1 MGDASK
7 FWEIMATVIP
17 VIALAFVVE
26 VRYLRLDEMGPF
38 RRLAT
43 SLAHA
48 ATILVLLFS
57 ELAALSNLA
66 GTPQARWAELVALNG
81 CAAGLAV
88 VLSGPAIKF
97 LIIGIYGTHPETY
110 KGYWRVSRLLRE
122 HGNLVKQIHRQLK
135 KNSRQQEDLRK
146 VISALEARRATLP
159 PARDLHTVWAR
170 EVNEDSL
177 ATARAVLVEVE
188 AAQSKMMQQ
197 KKDAE
202 KNQRKNERQI
212 VKLAGS
218 QTKRILREFERNQA

>member
-57 ELAALSNLA
+57 EISALSNLA

-110 KGYWRVSRLLRE
+110 KGYWRVSRLLSE
-122 HGNLVKQIHRQLK
+122 HRKLVKQIHRHLK
-135 KNSRQQEDLRK
+135 KNGRQQENVRK
-146 VISALEARRATLP
+146 AITTLEERRATLL
-159 PARDLHTVWAR
+159 PARDLHTAWAR
-170 EVNEDSL
+170 EVNEEYL
-177 ATARAVLVEVE
+177 TTARAVLVQVE
-188 AAQSKMMQQ
+188 DARSEMMQQ
-197 KKDAE
+197 IRDAE
-202 KNQRKNERQI
+202 KKRRKTERKI
-212 VKLAGS
+212 VKMAGG
-218 QTKRILREFERNQA
+218 QTKRILREFDRNQA